1 MELFFPSVIVLL
13 LAAAVVFF
21 LLPKF
26 GPATLAIVSVIL
38 LAIGLYQHYKTFGTE
53 YRFSTWQLVSFSPYF
68 LVGGLLIVLAIFFL
82 YTIPVGGNAAAE
94 PAVEL
99 PTIANLPSPNTS
111 TNGVTEAINRSLTG
125 AANLFN
131 TNAKLNGNN
140 ANKGLFANVTNF
152 ANNYLPGFNNK
163 NGRNRGL
170 NFPFSQV

>member
-13 LAAAVVFF
+13 LSAAVVFF

-26 GPATLAIVSVIL
+26 GPATLAIVSAIL
-38 LAIGLYQHYKTFGTE
+38 LAMGLYQHYKTFGTE

-82 YTIPVGGNAAAE
+82 YTIPVGGGNAAEA
-94 PAVEL
+94 PAIEI
-99 PTIANLPSPNTS
+99 PTIANMPSPNTS

-125 AANLFN
+125 AANLLNFN
-131 TNAKLNGNN
+131 NTKNN
-140 ANKGLFANVTNF
+140 ANKGLFTNVTNF
-152 ANNYLPGFNNK
+152 ANNFLPGFNNK

-170 NFPFSQV
+170 NFPFSQI